1 MSHHQYKL
9 FEYTKAN
16 DLLIG
21 DDVVQADRTRCIVK
35 SLQSQKKMVENWRL
49 DIFCRDPAYVSGL
62 TVTKVDPT
70 SAAASYGRYS
80 ISIAVRPTAL
90 KPYRLSVAYFHK
102 RDEAT
107 AMLDTVKA
115 YLELRYGV

>member
-9 FEYTKAN
+9 FDYTRTSE
-16 DLLIG
+16 LLTG
-21 DDVVQADRTRCIVK
+21 DDVIQADKVRHKIK
-35 SLQSQKKMVENWRL
+35 SLQKQKIMVENWRL
-49 DIFCRDPAYVSGL
+49 DIFCRDPTYVSGL

-80 ISIAVRPTAL
+80 ISIIIRPTAL

-102 RDEAT
+102 KEEAT
-107 AMLDTVKA
+107 AMLDTIKA
-115 YLELRYGV
+115 YLKLRYGV